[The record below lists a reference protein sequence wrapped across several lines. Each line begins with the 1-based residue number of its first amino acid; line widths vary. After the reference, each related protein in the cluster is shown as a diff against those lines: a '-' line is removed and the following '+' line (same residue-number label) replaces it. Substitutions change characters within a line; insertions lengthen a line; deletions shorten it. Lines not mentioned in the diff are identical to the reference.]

1 MTTSGYIEAVACR
14 LNLGAGDE
22 QIAGWIHVD
31 YRPDVADTIADATR
45 LPFASGAA
53 AEIRAMDL
61 LEHFPHDR
69 TQAILGEWRRVL
81 AHAGTLTIK
90 VPNILALARAI
101 IAAPHREAMYVR
113 NVYGGHR
120 WGPDGA
126 WDTHHWAWS
135 PETIT
140 HELAQAGFRIVA
152 LNDDLNMEVRALR
165 D

>member
-1 MTTSGYIEAVACR
+1 MACR

-22 QIAGWIHVD
+22 RIDGWIHVD
-31 YRPDVADTIADATR
+31 YRPDVADTIADATQ
-45 LPFASGAA
+45 LPFASESA

-69 TQAILGEWRRVL
+69 TQAVLAEWRRVL
-81 AHAGTLTIK
+81 VHGGVLTVK
-90 VPNILALARAI
+90 VPNIVALSRAI
-101 IAAPHREAMYVR
+101 LDRPHAEAIYVR

-135 PETIT
+135 PASIA
-140 HELAQAGFRIVA
+140 HELAEAGFQIVG
-152 LNDDLNMEVRALR
+152 LNDDLNMEVRAHR
-165 D
+165 A